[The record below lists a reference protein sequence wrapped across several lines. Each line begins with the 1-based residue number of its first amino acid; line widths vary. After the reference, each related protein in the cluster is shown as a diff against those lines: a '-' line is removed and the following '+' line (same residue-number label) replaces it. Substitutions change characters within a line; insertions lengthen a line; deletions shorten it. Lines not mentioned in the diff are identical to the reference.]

1 MAPIE
6 LMLTD
11 GECCGSPRRAA
22 VLCWLALFLPL
33 VVADPPVADPHI
45 TLYSGGEILTLE
57 GPEPR
62 YVEALVERDGR
73 ITYLD
78 TERQARALA
87 GADAQRVDLKG
98 ATLLPG
104 LIDAHGH
111 FILASHTLLN
121 ANLAGVRSIPE
132 LIERLRGH
140 MGSVPPDE
148 WIEGMGYRVEQ
159 LAERRHPTA
168 AELDQVSATRPV
180 FIQDGSGH
188 EGAINSA
195 LQRRLGWSADTDPG
209 EAWVFA
215 ALQARPPRSPQRVRE
230 GVRRA
235 VALWTANGQTTAS
248 ELGFGLAGHDL
259 AVVEQIKAEQL
270 LPIDLVLYAKHDR
283 REQVRERL
291 RSAGRYDRRVRLA
304 GVKVW
309 LDGNTSAMTQGSGL
323 DVPALTALLLE
334 LRRDPRWAGARQL
347 GAHAVGAQAA
357 ETLLQALERV
367 SASAGSFDHRTVL
380 HHGVVLRPDQ
390 VQRARQL
397 GMGVSFT
404 AAGLYPMGDALA
416 RALGLERQSWLG
428 PIGSVQRAGLPFTLH
443 HDVPAGV
450 SPSLIDALWSAVTRT
465 TRSGAVLQPEERITP
480 YAGLQAL
487 TSHAA
492 YQLFEEQRKG
502 SLAVGK
508 LADLVVLD
516 ANPLKV
522 EPMAIRRIRVLA
534 TIKQGRWLY
543 RSPQWQ
549 ASAAGQREPV
559 AHQDAAAVPE
569 AGAQGRP
576 AEKSR

>member
-1 MAPIE
+1 MSA
-6 LMLTD
+6 LQ
-11 GECCGSPRRAA
+11 RAVTSRSGVVA
-22 VLCWLALFLPL
+22 ASLALVLPL
-33 VVADPPVADPHI
+33 GVWDVARADPQI
-45 TLYSGGEILTLE
+45 TLYSGGDILTME
-57 GPEPR
+57 GPTPR
-62 YVEALVERDGR
+62 YVEALLERDGR
-73 ITYLD
+73 ILYVGGRD
-78 TERQARALA
+78 QARAKA
-87 GADAQRVDLKG
+87 GEGAQLVDLKG
-98 ATLLPG
+98 ALLLPG

-121 ANLAGVRSIPE
+121 ANLAGARSIPE
-132 LIERLRGH
+132 LIQRLQAH
-140 MGSVPPDE
+140 AASVPSGE

-168 AELDQVSATRPV
+168 AELDQVSVTRPV
-180 FIQDGSGH
+180 FVQDGSGH
-188 EGAINSA
+188 DGAINSA
-195 LQRRLGWSADTDPG
+195 LQRRMGWSVAAPAG
-209 EAWVFA
+209 EEWVFSV
-215 ALQARPPRSPQRVRE
+215 LQARPPRSPQRVRE

-235 VALWTANGQTTAS
+235 AALWTANGQTTAS
-248 ELGFGLAGHDL
+248 ELGFGLGGQDL
-259 AVVEQIKAEQL
+259 AVLEQIKAEQL

-283 REQVRERL
+283 RDQVLERL
-291 RSAGRYDRRVRLA
+291 GRAGRYHRRVRWA

-309 LDGNTSAMTQGSGL
+309 LDGNTSAMATASGL
-323 DVPALTALLLE
+323 DVPALAALLLE

-357 ETLLQALERV
+357 ETLLQAMERAT
-367 SASAGSFDHRTVL
+367 ASAGPSDHRTVL
-380 HHGVVLRPDQ
+380 HHGVVLHPDQ

-416 RALGLERQSWLG
+416 KALGPERQAWLG
-428 PIGSVQRAGLPFTLH
+428 PIGSVQRAGIPFSLH
-443 HDVPAGV
+443 HDAPAGV
-450 SPSLIDALWSAVTRT
+450 SPSLMDALWSAVTRT
-465 TRSGAVLQPEERITP
+465 TRSGAVLQPQERIAP

-508 LADLVVLD
+508 VADLVVLD

-522 EPMAIRRIRVLA
+522 DPMAIRRIQVLA
-534 TIKQGRWLY
+534 TIKQGRWVY
-543 RSPQWQ
+543 RSPQWGG
-549 ASAAGQREPV
+549 SAAGQREPV

>member
-1 MAPIE
+1 MFISALGGRPSRW
-6 LMLTD
+6 LVPP
-11 GECCGSPRRAA
+11 PR
-22 VLCWLALFLPL
+22 L
-33 VVADPPVADPHI
+33 
-45 TLYSGGEILTLE
+45 
-57 GPEPR
+57 
-62 YVEALVERDGR
+62 
-73 ITYLD
+73 
-78 TERQARALA
+78 
-87 GADAQRVDLKG
+87 VDLKG
-98 ATLLPG
+98 ALLLPG

-121 ANLAGVRSIPE
+121 ANLAGARGIPE
-132 LIERLRGH
+132 LIQRLQAH
-140 MGSVPPDE
+140 AGSVPSGE

-180 FIQDGSGH
+180 FVQDGSGH
-188 EGAINSA
+188 EGAINST
-195 LQRRLGWSADTDPG
+195 LLRRMGWSAAVPPG
-209 EAWVFA
+209 DAWVMA
-215 ALQARPPRSPQRVRE
+215 VLQARPPRSPQRVRE

-235 VALWTANGQTTAS
+235 AALWTTNGQTTAS
-248 ELGFGLAGHDL
+248 ELGFGLSDQDL
-259 AVVEQIKAEQL
+259 AVVEQIRAEQL

-283 REQVRERL
+283 RDQVRERL
-291 RSAGRYDRRVRLA
+291 GRAGRYDRRVRWA

-309 LDGNTSAMTQGSGL
+309 LDGNTSAMATASAL

-347 GAHAVGAQAA
+347 GAHVVGEQAA
-357 ETLLQALERV
+357 ETLLQAMERV
-367 SASAGSFDHRTVL
+367 TASAGSSDHRTVL

-416 RALGLERQSWLG
+416 KVLGPERQAWLG
-428 PIGSVQRAGLPFTLH
+428 PIGSVQRAGIPFSLH
-443 HDVPAGV
+443 HDAPAGV
-450 SPSLIDALWSAVTRT
+450 SPSLMDALWSAVTRT
-465 TRSGAVLQPEERITP
+465 TRSGAVLQPQERIAP

-508 LADLVVLD
+508 VADLVVLD

-522 EPMAIRRIRVLA
+522 EPMAIRRIHVLA
-534 TIKQGRWLY
+534 TIKQGRWVY
-543 RSPQWQ
+543 RSPEWE
-549 ASAAGQREPV
+549 ASAASQRETV